1 MNYMIKEFKK
11 GISLPVII
19 VILALV
25 LIGGV
30 LIYYF
35 LIKNPESPP
44 SGEETLIKV
53 ASPQSNQEIQSPFIV
68 KGEAR
73 GYWFFEATFP
83 IKLLDENGSIIM
95 QTIAQAQGEWMTED
109 FVPFEALL
117 TFSVPKN
124 QKGTLVLEK
133 DNPSG
138 LLENADEI
146 KIPVRLS
153 ATEIQTNFSET
164 GNLVKDNPGLKPGV
178 WYLVYEKP
186 GAPALNAEIKFNEDS
201 LCQIGAVSKSCQQT
215 VLEGGDRVE
224 VTGWEINDILIVKNM
239 VIQKTSE
246 QLRTVKLYYYN
257 PNLDKDSTG
266 NILCSRNGLVAVE
279 REIPITNT
287 PIQETIR
294 LLISGNLTSAEKAQG
309 ITTEY
314 PLQELNLTAASLNSG
329 VLTLTFDD
337 PYNKTGGGSCR
348 VGILWFQIEATA
360 KQFPGVSSVRFMPE
374 ELFQP

>member
-1 MNYMIKEFKK
+1 MIKEFKK
-11 GISLPVII
+11 GISLPIII
-19 VILALV
+19 VISALV

-30 LIYYF
+30 FIYYF
-35 LIKNPESPP
+35 LIKNPGSSIPA
-44 SGEETLIKV
+44 EETLIKV
-53 ASPQSNQEIQSPFIV
+53 GSPYSDQEIQSPFII

-83 IKLLDENGSIIM
+83 IKLLDENGNIIK

-117 TFSVPKN
+117 TFSVSKS
-124 QKGTLVLEK
+124 QKGTLVFKK

-138 LLENADEI
+138 LPENDDEI
-146 KIPVRLS
+146 KIPVFLS
-153 ATEIQTNFSET
+153 AAEIQTNFSGT
-164 GNLVKDNPGLKPGV
+164 GNLVKDNPGLKPGA
-178 WYLVYEKP
+178 WYLVYEKS
-186 GAPALNAEIKFNEDS
+186 GAPALTAEIKFNEDS
-201 LCQIGAVSKSCQQT
+201 LCQIGAVSQSCQQT
-215 VLEGGDRVE
+215 LLEAGYRAE
-224 VTGWEINDILIVKNM
+224 VTGWEINGILIVKNM

-246 QLRTVKLYYYN
+246 QLKTVKLYYYN
-257 PNLDKDSTG
+257 SNLDKDGTG
-266 NILCSRNGLVAVE
+266 NIICSRNGLVAVE
-279 REIPITNT
+279 RGIPITNT
-287 PIQETIR
+287 PIQDTIK

-309 ITTEY
+309 IDTEY
-314 PLQELNLTAASLNSG
+314 PLQGLKLTAASLNGG